1 MCIALVAWSVV
12 RIPAFFIIIIFAK
25 FNTYRKMD
33 TRSAVRCFQNNFSI
47 DNILSKPKLSKCSEY
62 FSALSDPT
70 KHASEPVNHCKKVG
84 LLEVESGSNI
94 EVQSRVESLTS
105 SPVSNCTADGVED
118 SKSDVASEDGSNIN
132 DDRKKR
138 PRTAF
143 SASQIKALE
152 TEFERGKYLS
162 VAKRT
167 ALAKQLH
174 LTETQ
179 IKIWFQNRR
188 TKWKRKYT
196 ADVESLASHYY
207 AQLGIGGLAR
217 PMVVG
222 DRLWLFSQTPS
233 GPTPF
238 QSIMLNGGVPSTPM
252 SAAMRPYSTNLA
264 STTST
269 ASGSVTPALMPP
281 LPVIESA
288 RNAIL
293 ARGQPLN
300 FALPYSLATA
310 TAAAA
315 SANNTDNN
323 VSGPPQLASAAK
335 YYRAPGEFVD
345 RFLEYNTLPM
355 ATALVN
361 VNSYCRNENL
371 LTNNSTHDTYL
382 ALKYG
387 AIPPEGDTTT
397 SNGLAELERVFGDAN
412 ANFLQKRINGVNFEK
427 LGSSR
432 NPRNHLMPSISDS
445 DCSDIDCEQIDENDD
460 V

>member
-1 MCIALVAWSVV
+1 MSLGDTEQPCFGLD
-12 RIPAFFIIIIFAK
+12 R
-25 FNTYRKMD
+25 RKNSPWPD
-33 TRSAVRCFQNNFSI
+33 KIRVI
-47 DNILSKPKLSKCSEY
+47 
-62 FSALSDPT
+62 SD
-70 KHASEPVNHCKKVG
+70 
-84 LLEVESGSNI
+84 
-94 EVQSRVESLTS
+94 
-105 SPVSNCTADGVED
+105 
-118 SKSDVASEDGSNIN
+118 IN

-252 SAAMRPYSTNLA
+252 SATMRPYSTNLA

-310 TAAAA
+310 AAA

-323 VSGPPQLASAAK
+323 ANGPPQLASPAK
-335 YYRAPGEFVD
+335 HYRAPGEFVD

-361 VNSYCRNENL
+361 VNSYCRNENS

-397 SNGLAELERVFGDAN
+397 SNGLAELERVFGDTN

>member
-1 MCIALVAWSVV
+1 
-12 RIPAFFIIIIFAK
+12 
-25 FNTYRKMD
+25 MD
-33 TRSAVRCFQNNFSI
+33 TRSKVRCFQNNFSI
-47 DNILSKPKLSKCSEY
+47 DNILSKPNTIKCNEY
-62 FSALSDPT
+62 LETLSDSNPNSS
-70 KHASEPVNHCKKVG
+70 KIVKQPLSVKNLQIECDNN
-84 LLEVESGSNI
+84 LEVKSNI
-94 EVQSRVESLTS
+94 DLSPSSPTS
-105 SPVSNCTADGVED
+105 SYAGDVLED
-118 SKSDVASEDGSNIN
+118 SKSDAASEDGNSGN

-143 SASQIKALE
+143 SASQIKSLE

-222 DRLWLFSQTPS
+222 DRLWLFSQTPT

-238 QSIMLNGGVPSTPM
+238 QSIMLNGNVASQM
-252 SAAMRPYSTNLA
+252 AAPMRPYNGNLS

-269 ASGSVTPALMPP
+269 TTPRSTLMPP

-300 FALPYSLATA
+300 FALPFTLAGPSSGNTNCNTTTQIVPSAKPYRTSGDFVERFVEYNSLPM
-310 TAAAA
+310 TAALI
-315 SANNTDNN
+315 NGNT
-323 VSGPPQLASAAK
+323 
-335 YYRAPGEFVD
+335 
-345 RFLEYNTLPM
+345 
-355 ATALVN
+355 
-361 VNSYCRNENL
+361 YCRNDNPL
-371 LTNNSTHDTYL
+371 ANAVPNDTYL

-387 AIPPEGDTTT
+387 TMPLEGDTST
-397 SNGLAELERVFGDAN
+397 SNGLAELERVFGDTN
-412 ANFLQKRINGVNFEK
+412 ANFLQKKINSTNMTECDK
-427 LGSSR
+427 RDSSS
-432 NPRNHLMPSISDS
+432 NPRNHLVSSRSDS
-445 DCSDIDCEQIDENDD
+445 DCSDIDCEQIDEPDE